1 MNKLKVIQK
10 KYQKLNPLSI
20 YITGTHKKDWK
31 KFKSNNKSTDL
42 KILYVRYNNEQ
53 IRHVYISKRNS
64 TRENQVILLMITDS
78 KKWHYFA
85 VKKISALFCK
95 ITSKHD
101 GDFYCLNCFHSL
113 SKENK
118 LKEHEN
124 ICKNYHYYYIEIPK
138 KITY

>member
-1 MNKLKVIQK
+1 MNKLKVTQK

-20 YITGTHKKDWK
+20 YITGTYKKDWK

-85 VKKISALFCK
+85 VKKISASFCK

-101 GDFYCLNCFHSL
+101 GDFLLF
-113 SKENK
+113 K
-118 LKEHEN
+118 LFSF
-124 ICKNYHYYYIEIPK
+124 
-138 KITY
+138 T